1 MHTMASLQEL
11 ELDEIS
17 EWPLLPQLLVILLIM
32 LLIQGAGHWF
42 YLMPKQDEIALL
54 KQEEETVKAT
64 LRIKANKV
72 AVLPQ
77 IQAQLDELKE
87 RYDFL
92 LRQLPVQKELASMLA
107 SVNQL
112 GLDSSLTFTRID
124 WGERES
130 QEFLYRL
137 PLNIELTGSYHDIG
151 DFSQAIAKLPRI
163 INFDD
168 VDWQRVS
175 QESSTLHFRVR
186 AYTYQFKQEV
196 DDEK

>member
-1 MHTMASLQEL
+1 MASLQEL

-32 LLIQGAGHWF
+32 LLIQGAGYWF

-107 SVNQL
+107 SVSQL

>member
-1 MHTMASLQEL
+1 MASLQEL

-17 EWPLLPQLLVILLIM
+17 EWPLLPQLVVILLIM
-32 LLIQGAGHWF
+32 LLIQGTGYWF